1 MAQYHLSGHAII
13 TRKSGQKVVR
23 SAAYA
28 SGERLRDDR
37 YGDVH
42 DFTRRRHVLYNAM
55 TAPEH
60 APDWARDRENFWNAV
75 EKKERRKDSQLAI
88 PYDIALPYELTLDQ
102 NIALAREYVK
112 NEFTDRGLV
121 ADIAIHRPDPRKDPR
136 NIHLHI
142 LIPTRPIDEDGLGP
156 KPSTSKSKA
165 EWEQE
170 RTDNIL
176 RLRKSWA
183 DHHNRHMAAAGFAD
197 LTIDHRSLEEQ
208 GIEREPTTHRG
219 VASDHMEQRGIKTDR
234 GDNYRDIQAENE
246 KRALRKRKRKDYAG
260 APEAA
265 PMPDSGSPADKILAD
280 ARAKEQERQDQA
292 RKQEEDRQEQ
302 ARKQEEDRQE
312 HARKEQERQYQAG
325 KEQQDREEEA
335 RVAETKRRDELGKAY
350 RERIEAICLAAQQ
363 RETQLADPDRHRE
376 YIIAY
381 QAEQKLDAMRAREEA
396 HRAQLT
402 EQAKSVGAPIQS
414 AQSRYSE
421 ALAQNYDANNP
432 WPSLAKAALQ
442 EHAMF
447 RRDQDNLEKQ
457 IHEATDPLLRKG
469 LVLRQAIE
477 GYEYLAMTG
486 ERIAKM
492 SEIVSGKLVNG
503 RLVSEESTR
512 MRALIHH
519 EENGYLARAEA
530 LRKEF
535 RLLQKQRDMPAP
547 APAQEKS
554 RRPTRERRPRQPS
567 KYAKMVEETNDPE
580 AARKR
585 KEQEEK
591 ERQKGLGR
599 GKDERER

>member
-1 MAQYHLSGHAII
+1 MAIYHLHASPIV
-13 TRKSGQKVVR
+13 TRKKGQKAVR
-23 SAAYA
+23 TAAYRA
-28 SGERLRDDR
+28 GQKLKDDR
-37 YGDVH
+37 YGETH
-42 DFTRRRHVLYNAM
+42 DFARKRGVLHTEM
-55 TAPEH
+55 FAPDH
-60 APDWARDRENFWNAV
+60 APDWMRDRERFWNAV
-75 EKKERRKDSQLAI
+75 EKAEKRKDSQLAI
-88 PYDIALPYELTLDQ
+88 PYDIALPYELNREQ
-102 NIALAREYVK
+102 HIALMREFIK
-112 NEFTDRGLV
+112 AEFTDHGLV
-121 ADIAIHRPDPRKDPR
+121 ADLAIHEPNKRK
-136 NIHLHI
+136 NQKNVHAHI
-142 LIPTRPIDEDGLGP
+142 LIPTRPALENGFGP
-156 KPSTSKSKA
+156 KPSSARSRKQ
-165 EWEQE
+165 WEQE
-170 RTDNIL
+170 REENIL

-183 DHHNRHMAAAGFAD
+183 DHANRHLAAAGFD
-197 LTIDHRSLEEQ
+197 IRIDHRSLEEQ
-208 GIEREPTTHRG
+208 GIDREPGTHRG
-219 VASDHMEQRGIKTDR
+219 VASDHMEERGITTDR
-234 GDNYRDIQAENE
+234 GDDYRNIESVNK
-246 KRALRKRKRKDYAG
+246 KRALRQRKRKDYSG
-260 APEAA
+260 ASEAP
-265 PMPDSGSPADKILAD
+265 PMPDGQSDAD
-280 ARAKEQERQDQA
+280 RAAAEAIRKEQERQD
-292 RKQEEDRQEQ
+292 
-302 ARKQEEDRQE
+302 
-312 HARKEQERQYQAG
+312 HAV
-325 KEQQDREEEA
+325 KEQQDREEDA
-335 RVAETKRRDELGKAY
+335 RVTETKRRDELGKAY
-350 RERIEAICLAAQQ
+350 RERLEALYLAAQQ

-396 HRAQLT
+396 HRAELT
-402 EQAKSVGAPIQS
+402 EQAKSIGAPIQS
-414 AQSRYSE
+414 AQSRYTE
-421 ALAQNYDANNP
+421 ALAQNYDGNNP

-469 LVLRQAIE
+469 LALRQAIE

-554 RRPTRERRPRQPS
+554 RQTRERRPRQPS

-585 KEQEEK
+585 KEQEEQ
-591 ERQKGLGR
+591 ERKKGLGR